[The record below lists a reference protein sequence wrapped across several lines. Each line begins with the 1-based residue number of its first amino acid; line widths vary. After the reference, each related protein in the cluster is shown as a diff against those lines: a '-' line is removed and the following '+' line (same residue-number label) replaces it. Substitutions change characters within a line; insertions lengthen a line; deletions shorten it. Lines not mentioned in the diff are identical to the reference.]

1 MPSTLALPE
10 LTGDRY
16 VTAWQLDVPA
26 LTVVVLL
33 GACYAYGVRR
43 RRREGQAWP
52 LWRTA
57 AFYVVGLGM
66 LVLATM
72 SSLAVYDKVLFWPA
86 AVQNILL
93 DLFAPLGLALGDPLA
108 LAAPGGRLRRAFAS
122 RPVRVLTFPLV
133 SSVLVLASELT
144 IYFTPYFATA
154 LGNGFVL
161 QLMHLQLVLTG
172 CLFVLPMLSR
182 QELLPR
188 WCTHPVRA
196 ALVFFDGL
204 FDSVPGIVVM
214 TSGTLVAGHWYA
226 AHPRTWGPSLQH
238 DQMLGGGLMLTLA
251 ELVALPF
258 ILLVFVEWVRAERAR
273 TAELDARLD
282 REAGLAMAAGSGSL
296 SVPAPAGPSPSP
308 SSSPSPSPSPSPAP
322 SESAVPAPV
331 TAAAPVAQADAARKP
346 APAGPDAA
354 EAAEG
359 ADADEPSLA
368 PGMSRP
374 WWETD
379 QGEVGMRMRRR
390 R

>member
-1 MPSTLALPE
+1 MAKGTDVASTQALPE
-10 LTGDRY
+10 LTGARFFDS
-16 VTAWQLDVPA
+16 WQLDGPA
-26 LTVVVLL
+26 LAVVLL
-33 GACYAYGVRR
+33 LGAVYLNGVRR
-43 RRREGQAWP
+43 RRRAGEPWP

-57 AFYVVGLGM
+57 AFLVLGLGT
-66 LVLATM
+66 LVVATM

-108 LAAPGGRLRRAFAS
+108 LADPAGRLRRAFVS
-122 RPVRVLTFPLV
+122 RAARALTYPLV

-154 LGNGFVL
+154 MGNGFVR
-161 QLMHLQLVLTG
+161 QLMHLQLLLTG

-188 WCTHPVRA
+188 WCSHPVRA

-204 FDSVPGIVVM
+204 FDSVPGLVVM

-226 AHPRTWGPSLQH
+226 DHPRTWGPSIRH

-258 ILLVFVEWVRAERAR
+258 LLLVFLEWARAERAK

-282 REAGLAMAAGSGSL
+282 REAALAAAPATGPASAVAAHAGAA
-296 SVPAPAGPSPSP
+296 PAPADVAP
-308 SSSPSPSPSPSPAP
+308 PAAP
-322 SESAVPAPV
+322 SAVPAPAEAAR
-331 TAAAPVAQADAARKP
+331 AAAP
-346 APAGPDAA
+346 
-354 EAAEG
+354 ETT
-359 ADADEPSLA
+359 
-368 PGMSRP
+368 RP

-379 QGEVGMRMRRR
+379 QGEVGMRMRRGR
-390 R
+390 